1 MIVPYFC
8 IFVLEFNL
16 NVMARTKEFNEDQ
29 ALDKAIEIFWHKG
42 YNGTSAQDLVNHL
55 GLSRSSLY
63 DTFGDKQQLFTKSL
77 QRYQLQAQDAVKE
90 LLEKS
95 ENVKETLQAIFKQ
108 AVIESLEDRITKGCF
123 MVNSSVEL
131 AMHDEKIAKIVKDNS
146 QTMEE
151 VFTNAVK
158 KGQEAGHI
166 SKQLDAKVL
175 ARFIFN
181 NYSGIRVLARAG
193 ERNKQVYD
201 DIVKAVF
208 SVL

>member
-1 MIVPYFC
+1 
-8 IFVLEFNL
+8 
-16 NVMARTKEFNEDQ
+16 MARTKEFNEDQ

-42 YNGTSAQDLVNHL
+42 YNGTSAQDLVTYL

-63 DTFGDKQQLFTKSL
+63 DTFGDKQKLFSKSL
-77 QRYQLQAQDAVKE
+77 QRYQKQAQNSVEQLFDESK
-90 LLEKS
+90 
-95 ENVKETLQAIFKQ
+95 NIKETLHAIFEQ

-131 AMHDEKIAKIVKDNS
+131 AMHDEDISKIVKNNS
-146 QTMEE
+146 HIMEE
-151 VFTNAVK
+151 VFTKAVQ
-158 KGQEAGHI
+158 KGQENGQI
-166 SKQLDAKVL
+166 SKQQDARVL

-193 ERNKQVYD
+193 ERDKQVYD

-208 SVL
+208 SIL

>member
-1 MIVPYFC
+1 
-8 IFVLEFNL
+8 
-16 NVMARTKEFNEDQ
+16 MARTKEFNEDQ

-42 YNGTSAQDLVNHL
+42 YNGTSAQDLVNYL

-63 DTFGDKQQLFTKSL
+63 DTFGDKQKLFSKSL
-77 QRYQLQAQDAVKE
+77 SRYQRQAQDSVKD

-95 ENVKETLQAIFKQ
+95 ENVKETLHAIFKQ

-131 AMHDEKIAKIVKDNS
+131 AMHDPEIAKIVKDNS
-146 QTMEE
+146 QIMEE

-166 SKQLDAKVL
+166 SKQMDAKVL

-181 NYSGIRVLARAG
+181 NYSGIRVLARTG
-193 ERNKQVYD
+193 ERDKQVYD